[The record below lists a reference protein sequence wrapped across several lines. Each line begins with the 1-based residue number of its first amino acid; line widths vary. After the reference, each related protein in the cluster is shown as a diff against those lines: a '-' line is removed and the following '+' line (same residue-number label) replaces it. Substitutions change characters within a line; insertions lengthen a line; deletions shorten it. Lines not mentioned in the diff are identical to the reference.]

1 MNESAG
7 DFSDILALLKD
18 NPRGMS
24 VTEIAD
30 AAHLNRNTIARYMDT
45 LLVSGQ
51 VEMRTFGK
59 AKVFF
64 LSKRV
69 PVSAM
74 LNLSS
79 EMVLLIDEDLK
90 IIQANDALLSFL
102 SVDAEDVVGSLVYGG
117 PCKLLCSDMLAD
129 HIRRA
134 LRGETVR
141 GELRIFHEEHE
152 CYLDQKIYPM
162 VLADGRPGVTVVLDD
177 ITDHKNAES
186 ALERSEA
193 MFRRLVET
201 VRDCIWSLDENSA
214 IRYISP
220 QIAEICGYSPEELI
234 GHSFIEFMPPG
245 AGSRFAWELTAE
257 LSREAGFSL
266 LEFPF
271 ICKDGSRIYC
281 EFSGTP
287 VILDEESGMFLG
299 YNGALRDVTDRRNA
313 EQSVKRWKLFL
324 DGVMDNIPGIII
336 VTDTK
341 TNKIVYTNLGAE
353 QFLEMPRSGLRS
365 LSASKLLSRL
375 GSTHLAD
382 AHDQVKAFGKPVDV
396 PEDRIVVGGT
406 VRYISARVL
415 RMVLSADREY
425 LLTMATDISDEI
437 ADRNRQ
443 LQTRELAFVLEDVT
457 TTQEIWDT
465 AMEMLPRICGFTAVA
480 IYQRSIFDDY
490 ILFMSGGGRFAPA
503 IPRDS
508 IVDRVIR
515 KGEPAIFD
523 AYRMG
528 LFPEG
533 TLSTMDSA
541 ASLVL
546 MPVVHESRTVAC
558 IVLGSITPQSPDTV
572 LRGIIMSTSFQISTV
587 ASRCLLQEKL
597 QRERDRTRSYLDI
610 AGVML
615 VVVRRDGVIEMIN
628 RYGAKL
634 LGYSESELIGRNWFD
649 DIIPAHVRESR
660 NQAFFE
666 LLSGQVDVEDRVYR
680 GPVLCSDGTEK
691 SIRWR
696 NALLREECG
705 TVAGVVSSGEI
716 IPDEE
721 FIRDTV

>member
-1 MNESAG
+1 MSESAG
-7 DFSDILALLKD
+7 DFTDILTLLKD

-30 AAHLNRNTIARYMDT
+30 AAHLNRNTIARYMDN

-64 LSKRV
+64 ISKRV

-79 EMVLLIDEDLK
+79 EMVLLIDENLK
-90 IIQANDALLSFL
+90 IIQANEALLSFL
-102 SVDAEDVVGSLVYGG
+102 SVDAEGVVGSLVYSG
-117 PCKLLCSDMLAD
+117 PCNLLCSDMLAD

-134 LRGETVR
+134 LRGDTVR
-141 GELRIFHEEHE
+141 GELRVFHEGRE

-177 ITDHKNAES
+177 VTDHKNAEA

-201 VRDCIWSLDENSA
+201 VRDCIWSLDEDSL

-220 QIAEICGYSPEELI
+220 QITEICGYAPEELI
-234 GHSFIEFMPPG
+234 GRSFTEFMPPG
-245 AGSRFAWELTAE
+245 AGSRFSWELSAE
-257 LSREAGFSL
+257 LSKETGFTL

-287 VILDEESGMFLG
+287 VILDKESGMFLG

-313 EQSVKRWKLFL
+313 EQNVKRWKLFL
-324 DGVMDNIPGIII
+324 DGVMHNIPGIII

-341 TNKIVYTNLGAE
+341 TNKIVYTNRGAE
-353 QFLEMPRSGLRS
+353 QYLGINRAELRS
-365 LSASKLLSRL
+365 LSIPKLLSRL

-382 AHDQVKAFGKPVDV
+382 AHDKVKAFAKPVNV
-396 PEDRIVVGGT
+396 PEDRIVVNGD
-406 VRYISARVL
+406 VRYVSARVL
-415 RMVLSADREY
+415 PMVLSADREY
-425 LLTMATDISDEI
+425 LLTMATDISDEV

-443 LQTRELAFVLEDVT
+443 LQTRELAFVLEGVT
-457 TTQEIWDT
+457 TTQEIWNS
-465 AMEMLPRICGFTAVA
+465 ALEMLPKISGFTAVA
-480 IYQRSIFDDY
+480 VYQRSIFDDY
-490 ILFMSGGGRFAPA
+490 ILFMSKNGRFAPA
-503 IPRDS
+503 IPLDS
-508 IVDRVIR
+508 IVDRIIR
-515 KGEPAIFD
+515 KGEPVIFD
-523 AYRMG
+523 AYRME

-533 TLSTMDSA
+533 TLSTMDGA

-558 IVLGSITPQSPDTV
+558 IVLGSTAPQSPDTV
-572 LRGIIMSTSFQISTV
+572 LRSILMSTSFQISTV

-597 QRERDRTRSYLDI
+597 QRERDRTQSYLNI

-628 RYGAKL
+628 RYGAKI
-634 LGYSESELIGRNWFD
+634 LGYSEAELIGRSWFED
-649 DIIPAHVRESR
+649 VVPAHAREAR
-660 NQAFFE
+660 LQAFE
-666 LLSGQVDVEDRVYR
+666 QLISGMVDVEDHVYS
-680 GPVLCSDGTEK
+680 GTVLCSDGTEK

-696 NALLREECG
+696 NSLLREECG

-716 IPDEE
+716 IPDEGAG
-721 FIRDTV
+721 R

>member
-7 DFSDILALLKD
+7 DFTHILAYLKD

-24 VTEIAD
+24 VTEIAE

-79 EMVLLIDEDLK
+79 ELVLLIDEDLK
-90 IIQANDALLSFL
+90 IIQANDALLLFL
-102 SVDAEDVVGSLVYGG
+102 SVDSADVVGTLVYEGA
-117 PCKLLCSDMLAD
+117 CKTLCSDVLAD
-129 HIRRA
+129 QVRHG

-141 GELRIFHEEHE
+141 SELRIFRNNQEY
-152 CYLDQKIYPM
+152 YLDQKIYPM

-177 ITDHKNAES
+177 ITDRISAET
-186 ALERSEA
+186 ALEQSES

-201 VRDCIWSLDENSA
+201 VRDCIWSVDENA
-214 IRYISP
+214 IIRYISP
-220 QIAEICGYSPEELI
+220 QITAICGYTPEELI
-234 GHSFIEFMPPG
+234 GRSFTEFMPTG
-245 AGSRFAWELTAE
+245 ASSRFSWELTSA
-257 LSREAGFSL
+257 LSRDTGFTL
-266 LEFPF
+266 LDFPF

-287 VILDEESGMFLG
+287 IILDEESMMFLG
-299 YNGALRDVTDRRNA
+299 YNGALRDITDRRNA

-324 DGVMDNIPGIII
+324 DGVMNNIPGIII
-336 VTDTK
+336 VSDAK
-341 TNKIVYTNLGAE
+341 SGRIVYTNLASE
-353 QFLEMPRSGLRS
+353 RFFRKTRTDLRS
-365 LSASKLLSRL
+365 LEITRLLSSL
-375 GSTHLAD
+375 GSSHLID
-382 AHDQVKAFGKPVDV
+382 AHGQVAAFGKPVNV
-396 PEDRIVVGGT
+396 PEDRIVIDGD

-415 RMVLSADREY
+415 PMIQSADREY
-425 LLTMATDISDEI
+425 LLIMATDISAEV

-443 LQTRELAFVLEDVT
+443 QLTRELAFILEGIS
-457 TTQEIWDT
+457 TTQEMWGPVMAT
-465 AMEMLPRICGFTAVA
+465 LPEISGFSAVGV
-480 IYQRSIFDDY
+480 YQRSIFDDY

-508 IVDRVIR
+508 IVDRIIR

-523 AYRMG
+523 RYRMG

-533 TLSTMDSA
+533 TLSLMDGA
-541 ASLVL
+541 GSLVL
-546 MPVVHESRTVAC
+546 MPIVYESRTVAC
-558 IVLGSITPQSPDTV
+558 IVLGSPVPQLPDTV
-572 LRGIIMSTSFQISTV
+572 LRGILMSTAFQISTV

-597 QRERDRTRSYLDI
+597 QRERDRTRSYLDV

-615 VVVRRDGVIEMIN
+615 VVVSRDGVIEMIN

-634 LGYSESELIGRNWFD
+634 LGYTESDLIGRNWFEMIVPASAQTSRLAAFEQMITGQLNVD
-649 DIIPAHVRESR
+649 DRLYCGPAR
-660 NQAFFE
+660 
-666 LLSGQVDVEDRVYR
+666 
-680 GPVLCSDGTEK
+680 CSDGREI
-691 SIRWR
+691 SIRWK

-705 TVAGVVSSGEI
+705 SISGIVSSGEI
-716 IPDEE
+716 VAQNPE
-721 FIRDTV
+721 